1 MVASASKSLF
11 KEPREAGFREAQG
24 AKDIELNSQSEH
36 NALGEQLAVSATELP
51 LQKRRTLALSRQSPL
66 RLSLQAPL
74 RPAPQ
79 KLTSPQPAAFK
90 PALSFAAAPVAV
102 ASTRTSLAPLPPDIP
117 AYRLKLPG
125 GWLVAG
131 SPGRDRLRGSNE
143 AELMFGF
150 GGSDSLQAKG
160 GDDRIYGGG
169 GNDLLAGGQGDD
181 GLFGEAGQDV
191 LFGGAGGD
199 RLNGGD
205 GNDRIQ
211 GGSGDDWIV
220 LSRGS
225 DDVEGGAGLDTFDA
239 RAEEAGEQSGHAG
252 GQAGGLPGDVDTAQ
266 PQGGV
271 TLRYQVDFVETL
283 INNKRR
289 TKLLPQASLVLAFQ
303 PSPEDSTIQSTQS
316 PALLGRRTVAKRTAV
331 SELEPVPEQQK
342 LRSIEQIFAP
352 WGEAN
357 SIDFSF
363 RKIKSAFTLFDN
375 AQAPAIALNLAE
387 QSLRYS
393 NAALA
398 KPSRLRQTK
407 RSRRG
412 SVATS
417 SPLGSTIT
425 TLAVHGFQ
433 HATGSFGDDRLAGD
447 EQNNILFGGYG
458 RDTVIGAA
466 GDDLLISN
474 AGDSLTG
481 GLGKDCFKLNAAWYQ
496 QIKRGK
502 SIPQDIQAVQIEDF
516 DGAAGDRIHL
526 ENEVSTSVALTAEK
540 SLQYR
545 PFASLADGSVLA
557 EQFLVL
563 GQGALQPQTRL
574 IYDGSSGELF
584 YRSPEAVGGL
594 NRQHL
599 VAVLEGAPCLEVE
612 HLWVV

>member
-1 MVASASKSLF
+1 
-11 KEPREAGFREAQG
+11 
-24 AKDIELNSQSEH
+24 
-36 NALGEQLAVSATELP
+36 
-51 LQKRRTLALSRQSPL
+51 
-66 RLSLQAPL
+66 
-74 RPAPQ
+74 
-79 KLTSPQPAAFK
+79 
-90 PALSFAAAPVAV
+90 
-102 ASTRTSLAPLPPDIP
+102 
-117 AYRLKLPG
+117 
-125 GWLVAG
+125 
-131 SPGRDRLRGSNE
+131 
-143 AELMFGF
+143 MFGF

-181 GLFGEAGQDV
+181 CLFGEAGRDV

-199 RLNGGD
+199 RLNGGG

-220 LSRGS
+220 LSRGN
-225 DDVEGGAGLDTFDA
+225 DEVEGGAGLDTFDA
-239 RAEEAGEQSGHAG
+239 TAKEAGEQSSHAEE
-252 GQAGGLPGDVDTAQ
+252 QSGDADTAQ

-271 TLRYQVDFVETL
+271 TLRYQVDFVKTL
-283 INNKRR
+283 VNNKRR

-303 PSPEDSTIQSTQS
+303 QSPEDSAIQSDQS
-316 PALLGRRTVAKRTAV
+316 PASLGRTVAKRTAV
-331 SELEPVPEQQK
+331 SELEPVLEQQK

-393 NAALA
+393 DVAIA
-398 KPSRLRQTK
+398 KPSRFKQK
-407 RSRRG
+407 NRS
-412 SVATS
+412 
-417 SPLGSTIT
+417 LGSTVATTPSLDSIIT
-425 TLAVHGFQ
+425 TIAVHGFR

-481 GLGKDCFKLNAAWYQ
+481 GLGEDCFKLNAAWYQ

-502 SIPQDIQAVQIEDF
+502 STPQDIQAVQIEDF

-526 ENEVSTSVALTAEK
+526 ENDISTSVALTAEK

-545 PFASLADGSVLA
+545 PFASLADGAVLA

-599 VAVLEGAPCLEVE
+599 VAVLEGAPCLGVE